1 MIAVRRGAFLPG
13 VTESYIVI
21 AELVQGMS
29 VPWIVLWFL
38 QYHCKLFVVHFFLTR
53 KSLKYVNTLLL
64 CFPGMTL
71 AWKQQIVITNL

>member
-38 QYHCKLFVVHFFLTR
+38 QYHCKLFVVHVFF
-53 KSLKYVNTLLL
+53 
-64 CFPGMTL
+64 
-71 AWKQQIVITNL
+71 